1 MVLLF
6 ACRHGKCYKK
16 SHQTRANDESTNKQP
31 HPSRTECA
39 KLLQFMQI
47 SLISLMN
54 QVSSDA
60 NHDTMH
66 DKIKGEHCHVL
77 EICMPSNPHITKPCS
92 TWQVLCMGIHKNN
105 GQREPMNSKWI
116 AVGNEW
122 NECCWST
129 RSTTPAT
136 AQRQGPPGHPA
147 LTEALL
153 SRLRS
158 LRGVPSSCIRRF
170 HRLHRL
176 HLTFQKDFLQGPHG
190 RASKTWMVNFL
201 VLINVLN
208 QNL

>member
-47 SLISLMN
+47 SLISLVN
-54 QVSSDA
+54 QFSSDA

-66 DKIKGEHCHVL
+66 DKIQGEHCHVL

-136 AQRQGPPGHPA
+136 AQRGHLATRLWLRRSFPVSVVFVVSVVCLPA
-147 LTEALL
+147 ASGAFTVFTVFI
-153 SRLRS
+153 SRSKRTSCRDLMAELQRLGWSISWS
-158 LRGVPSSCIRRF
+158 L
-170 HRLHRL
+170 
-176 HLTFQKDFLQGPHG
+176 
-190 RASKTWMVNFL
+190 
-201 VLINVLN
+201 
-208 QNL
+208 